1 MGSSRPRSE
10 SDGVYDL
17 LVGLTG
23 LFGSIERS
31 LALMLGALFDFAAGV
46 TRLLGPGSAEFR
58 PGARAPARSLAQRP
72 VWGPAKHRR

>member
-23 LFGSIERS
+23 LFGSVARS
-31 LALMLGALFDFAAGV
+31 LALMLGALFALEAGV
-46 TRLLGPGSAEFR
+46 TRAAGAGVGRISTGRAGAAGGLGRNAR
-58 PGARAPARSLAQRP
+58 PGA
-72 VWGPAKHRR
+72 G